1 MFLVSQTRGKGGGNE
16 KKKEKKV
23 KRHSFTHLP
32 AVIYSPL
39 QQDRLLFRRTNLFI
53 YLFLLRA
60 ARGHVN
66 GMIDCANSVSV
77 RYKQAVK
84 QRAHLEQHPLPTTT

>member
-1 MFLVSQTRGKGGGNE
+1 M
-16 KKKEKKV
+16 KKV
-23 KRHSFTHLP
+23 KGHSSTHLP
-32 AVIYSPL
+32 QVIYSPS
-39 QQDRLLFRRTNLFI
+39 QRDQLLFRRTNLFI
-53 YLFLLRA
+53 YFLLRA

-84 QRAHLEQHPLPTTT
+84 RRAHLEQRPLPTTA